1 MTVLQSTELRG
12 VIGVTMAVASV
23 VAWQTAPRLRMT
35 ADRFFALFLGAFAVS
50 RVGLFALAFGV
61 LHLQPHGD
69 ISLYME
75 EALPALSGKLVYR
88 DFPTMHAPLNP
99 YLFAAMLRLHHSPL
113 TIMFFGV
120 LFDIGAMYL
129 WMKAAPYFLSR
140 LTLRRAALLVLF
152 NPTSLLT
159 DAIDGQMNS
168 LIALF
173 LALGV
178 YLLVRHR
185 DFLSGAAVAA
195 PAAIIKFL
203 TLIFAPG
210 YLFAVPT
217 ARRKLFATLGF
228 VGVLIAVYLPFALAG
243 ADLRVPLQQEG
254 NHETA
259 GNLVYL
265 IEFIS
270 GHPLGL
276 RLPDVLLALSWF
288 AVVGL
293 VFVCMRNPAGTP
305 AEARRR
311 TLSMLTVSLFAE
323 LLCIQVFSKNTWDR
337 YLVMTMFPLCIVAA
351 ELSFV
356 EIFGYAAWAS
366 AACFEPSYWA
376 GSLVLPTSLEAHAR
390 LAAGERG
397 LYILTVLEA
406 VVVLGNLFLLLTCL
420 RALVRLR
427 TPATQPEGI
436 TEPELPGLPE
446 PEPA

>member
-1 MTVLQSTELRG
+1 MTILQSTQLRG
-12 VIGVTMAVASV
+12 AVGITMAAASV
-23 VAWQTAPRLRMT
+23 FAWCLAPRLRIT
-35 ADRFFALFLGAFAVS
+35 GRRFFQLFLAAFTLS
-50 RVGLFALAFGV
+50 RVDLFALAFGI

-75 EALPALSGKLVYR
+75 EALPALAGKLVYR
-88 DFPTMHAPLNP
+88 DFATMHAPLNP

-113 TIMFFGV
+113 TIIFFGV

-129 WMKAAPYFLSR
+129 WMKAAPYFLST

-159 DAIDGQMNS
+159 EAIDGQMNS

-185 DFLSGAAVAA
+185 NFLSGAAVAA

-210 YLFAVPT
+210 FLFAVPGVSKK
-217 ARRKLFATLGF
+217 AIATLGF
-228 VGVLIAVYLPFALAG
+228 VGVLLAVYLPFALAG
-243 ADLRVPLQQEG
+243 ANLLVPVQQEG
-254 NHETA
+254 GHETA
-259 GNLVYL
+259 ANLVYL
-265 IEFIS
+265 VEFAT
-270 GHPLGL
+270 GHSLGL
-276 RLPDVLLALSWF
+276 RLPDILLALSWF

-293 VFVCMRNPAGTP
+293 VFVCMRNPLGTP
-305 AEARRR
+305 VEARRR
-311 TLSMLTVSLFAE
+311 TLLMLTISLFAE

-337 YLVMTMFPLCIVAA
+337 YLVMTMFPLCIIAA
-351 ELSFV
+351 ELSFA
-356 EIFGYAAWAS
+356 EILGYAVWVF

-376 GSLVLPTSLEAHAR
+376 AVLTLPTSLEAHTR
-390 LAAGERG
+390 LLAGERG
-397 LYILTVLEA
+397 LVSLLALEA
-406 VVVLGNLFLLLTCL
+406 VIVLGNLFLLLTCL

-427 TPATQPEGI
+427 VPATQPLGI
-436 TEPELPGLPE
+436 TAPELPGL
-446 PEPA
+446 EPA

>member
-23 VAWQTAPRLRMT
+23 VAWRLAPRLRMS
-35 ADRFFALFLGAFAVS
+35 ADRFSALFLAAFALS
-50 RVGLFALAFGV
+50 RVGLFGLAFGV

-69 ISLYME
+69 ISIYME
-75 EALPALSGKLVYR
+75 EALPALAGKLVYR

-99 YLFAAMLRLHHSPL
+99 YLFAAMLRLHNSPL

-120 LFDIGAMYL
+120 LFDIAAMYL
-129 WMKAAPYFLSR
+129 WMKTLPYFLSR

-159 DAIDGQMNS
+159 EAIDGQMNS

-178 YLLVRHR
+178 YLLVRNR
-185 DFLSGAAVAA
+185 NFLSGAAVAA
-195 PAAIIKFL
+195 PAAVIKFL

-210 YLFAVPT
+210 YLFAVSG
-217 ARRKLFATLGF
+217 ARRKLVATLGF

-259 GNLVYL
+259 ANLVYL
-265 IEFIS
+265 VEFAT
-270 GHPLGL
+270 GHSLGL
-276 RLPDVLLALSWF
+276 RLPDILLALSWF
-288 AVVGL
+288 AVVAL
-293 VFVCMRNPAGTP
+293 LFFCMRQPAGTP
-305 AEARRR
+305 VEARRR
-311 TLSMLTVSLFAE
+311 TLLMLTISLFAE

-337 YLVMTMFPLCIVAA
+337 YLVMTMFPLCLVAA

-356 EIFGYAAWAS
+356 EILGYALWAA

-376 GSLVLPTSLEAHAR
+376 ANLVLPTSLAAHAR
-390 LAAGERG
+390 MVAGEPG
-397 LYILTVLEA
+397 LYPLLALE
-406 VVVLGNLFLLLTCL
+406 VIVTFGNIFLLLTCL

-427 TPATQPEGI
+427 LPATEPAGI
-436 TEPELPGLPE
+436 TAPQNLALPQ
-446 PEPA
+446 PA